1 MNAPQTAAPMI
12 DGTAIRRDLTA
23 IAHAH
28 AGDTQKMRNAA
39 MRLLKEIQTEARN
52 GLERRLMQGAGGLAV
67 AHALSGVQD
76 AIIAALYDFTVKHI
90 YYAANPTESE
100 RLAVVAVGGYGRGTL
115 APGSDIDLLFLF
127 PWKQTPWGESV
138 VEFMLYMLWDLGL
151 KVGHATRS
159 VDECLRLARS
169 DMTIRTAVLEARFL
183 WGDRKVFDTLQKRFE
198 HDFQS
203 GAGSDFVDAKLA
215 ERDDRH
221 GRAGESR
228 YLVEP
233 NVKDGK
239 GGLRDLQ
246 TLFWIGKYLYRVEDP
261 SDLVDKGVF
270 TREEFQTFRHAEEFL
285 WRVRCH
291 LHFHTK
297 RAEERISFDVQRDMA
312 ERMGY
317 GPGGGPNGG
326 KGDGKGNRAIEHFMR
341 DYFLVAKDVGDLTR
355 IFCAAL
361 ENQHRKSWPVLGRLI
376 PVFGR
381 KRVAPGFFI
390 EGGRVQPEDTGV
402 FQRDPV
408 NLIRL
413 FQIADEKGVHIHPD
427 ALKLA
432 TRSLHLIDDNLRADA
447 EANRLFLSVLASPR
461 DPERVLR
468 WMNECGVLGRFVPA
482 FGRIVALMQ
491 FNMYHHYTVDEHLLR
506 AIGNLSLIERG
517 ELKDQHPLAASII
530 HKIHSRPVIY
540 LAMLLHDIAKGT
552 ERDHSEEGE
561 EIARELGPRLHLS
574 PAETETVA
582 WLVRNHLVMSDV
594 AQKRDL
600 SDPKTIDDFVHVVQT
615 PERLRLL
622 LILTVADIRAVGP
635 GVWNGWKGQLLR
647 DLYHAAEQRMVGGMV
662 GGSAAANLSARA
674 DAARATL
681 GDTLVAWKSDERE
694 RALNRHYQPYWLTLT
709 PDMHERHAKFIRAAE
724 QSESWQNG
732 EALALEA
739 SADPFR
745 AVTECAIYTA
755 DHPGLFY
762 RLAGGFAVAG
772 ASIVDAKAFT
782 TNDGMALDVFWIQ
795 DALGGPFEL
804 ARLSRLKEV
813 LIRTLKGEIV
823 PRTLM
828 DARRVRSRE
837 DAFRVEPSVIID
849 NSASDLCTVIEVD
862 GRDRPG
868 LLHDLTRAI
877 YVSGLSIHSAQIATY
892 GERAVD
898 VFYVKDLYGHK
909 ITHEARIRTVEQ
921 NLLDAL
927 GGSGAKPMRLQ
938 RAEPAES

>member
-1 MNAPQTAAPMI
+1 MNAPSAPVQSPLLPMI
-12 DGTAIRRDLTA
+12 DGAAIRRDLTA

-28 AGDTQKMRNAA
+28 EGDATKMRNAA
-39 MRLLKEIQTEARN
+39 MRLLKEIQTEARA
-52 GLERRLMQGAGGLAV
+52 GAERRLMQGAGGLAT
-67 AHALSGVQD
+67 AHMISGIQD
-76 AIIAALYDFTVKHI
+76 AIIAALYDFTVRHV

-159 VDECLRLARS
+159 LDECLRLARS
-169 DMTIRTAVLEARFL
+169 DMTIRTSVLEARYL
-183 WGDRKVFDTLQKRFE
+183 WGDRQVFEALKQRFE
-198 HDFQS
+198 REFQS
-203 GAGSDFVDAKLA
+203 GTGNDFVEAKLA
-215 ERDDRH
+215 ERDERH

-261 SDLVDKGVF
+261 SDLADKGVF

-291 LHFHTK
+291 LHFHTR

-312 ERMGY
+312 VRMGY
-317 GPGGGPNGG
+317 GAAGER
-326 KGDGKGNRAIEHFMR
+326 GNRAIEHFMR

-361 ENQHRKSWPVLGRLI
+361 EDQHKKSWPVLGRLI
-376 PVFGR
+376 PSFGR

-390 EGGRVQPEDTGV
+390 EGGRVQLEDAGV
-402 FQRDPV
+402 FARDPV
-408 NLIRL
+408 NLLRL

-432 TRSLHLIDDNLRADA
+432 TRSLNLIDDRLLANE
-447 EANRLFLSVLASPR
+447 EANRLFLSVLSSPR

-468 WMNECGVLGRFVPA
+468 WMNECGVLGKFVPA

-530 HKIHSRPVIY
+530 HKIQSRPVIY

-561 EIARELGPRLHLS
+561 EIARELGPRLGLS

-647 DLYHAAEQRMVGGMV
+647 ELYYAAEQRMVGG
-662 GGSAAANLSARA
+662 SAAVNLSARA
-674 DAARATL
+674 DGARAQL
-681 GDTLVAWKSDERE
+681 GASLADWPEAERA
-694 RALNRHYQPYWLTLT
+694 RALNRHYPPYWLTLT
-709 PDMHERHAKFIRAAE
+709 PEMHERHAKFIRAAE
-724 QSESWQNG
+724 QNG
-732 EALALEA
+732 ESLALEA

-804 ARLSRLKEV
+804 ARLARLKEV

-828 DARRVRSRE
+828 DARRVKSRE
-837 DAFRVEPSVIID
+837 DAFRVEPSVIVD
-849 NSASDLCTVIEVD
+849 NEASDLCTVIEVD

-909 ITHEARIRTVEQ
+909 ITHQSRIKAVEK
-921 NLLDAL
+921 NLQDAL
-927 GGSGAKPMRLQ
+927 GGSGVKPERPQ
-938 RAEPAES
+938 RPNPDLGSNEA